1 MSKLCS
7 HGFESLDLRLDNFDW
22 ACAALFTLAT
32 APFAGPCYLAVKF
45 IPDTI
50 IQSLIGPP

>member
-22 ACAALFTLAT
+22 ACSELFTLTT
-32 APFAGPCYLAVKF
+32 APFAVPCYLAVKF
-45 IPDTI
+45 IPDTA